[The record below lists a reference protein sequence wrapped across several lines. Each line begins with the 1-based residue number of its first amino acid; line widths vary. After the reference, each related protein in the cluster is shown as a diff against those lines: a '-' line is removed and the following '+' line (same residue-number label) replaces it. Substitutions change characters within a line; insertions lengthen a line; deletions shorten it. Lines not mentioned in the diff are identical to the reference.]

1 MRTFNQLALLL
12 SKLASHRV
20 SWEASGGTSWW
31 GLRLLAPG
39 LGSALARNVMFSLPE
54 DVPAAPDVKGL
65 LSGVIYLYANK
76 MSIPR
81 GKLKKYPAIFSLLCS
96 RGAGHSVYCPVGLAR
111 ISGLPVGMSLC
122 SGQGHAFYSLFHGGS
137 LGFMGE
143 QVGRRQ

>member
-31 GLRLLAPG
+31 GLHLLAPG

-81 GKLKKYPAIFSLLCS
+81 GKLKKYPAVASLLCS
-96 RGAGHSVYCPVGLAR
+96 RGAGHSL
-111 ISGLPVGMSLC
+111 LPCGMSLC

-143 QVGRRQ
+143 QVGRRQELVGA